1 MMTEKLVSRQE
12 LAEQFKVTVPTI
24 RRSQKQGKLV
34 PVRLSA
40 GVVRYRLSQVEQF
53 LAEAGKG

>member
-1 MMTEKLVSRQE
+1 MTENLVTRQE

-24 RRSQKQGKLV
+24 RRWEKQGKLL

-53 LAEAGKG
+53 LAEAGKQ